1 MLTLLTFSQRY
12 LRDHK
17 KNPPSQSSQA
27 IQTQPHNAS
36 SNGSWNWAEDS
47 STTTPHD
54 TISDLRKQIH
64 VLENEKSELLGQ
76 LDQLDA
82 DNQENLAN
90 IMEMKEKLQFQLS
103 DVKENLLKVKKD
115 NKVLAA
121 KEEALKKEV
130 ESLQRTE
137 KGEHVE
143 GDNEEVDQK
152 SRELEEANRKLIS
165 ELEDLKKEKVERLQ
179 HTEKAEHVEGHK
191 EEVDQKFIELE
202 EANRKL
208 ISEIE
213 ELKKEM
219 SILQTSYQTV
229 EKALEDTKTSGESN
243 KNEHLK
249 KLESENKL
257 IYSELKKASEKISAF
272 EKKSIE
278 DEENVQKLA
287 IILETY
293 EEQVRFLK
301 EELEKSRVD
310 REQQLSALNIQ
321 VQQLTTEHSEDSN
334 TIKQLEEIVEDN
346 KKYIS
351 NLEKENTELKATTID
366 SSFVKALEDTVENQ
380 KKELENHILQKEE
393 LKKLNEDLL
402 VKAAGRMDGDLESEL
417 EDIQTEHEAQISVL
431 REELEQLR
439 KEESR
444 NIADTQKVEN
454 LEEEKLSLTREL
466 KDSQELLQEL
476 KHNHE
481 VALESLQQKY
491 VNMITKSLE
500 KFDKSDNIL
509 DYQTNLDEDSQELG
523 SCINR
528 IINTIKEQK
537 SKYTEL
543 EKRLQDI
550 SEEKNTILAE
560 KNEEIKN
567 LLEKSDGLQQ
577 EVSANAQAAREFE
590 NECNELAK
598 NNELLITEL
607 EAYKNHPGLQTISES
622 NEDNMILLE
631 TQLENANRRIEDLE
645 KIIDDL
651 ERSQMRKDS
660 LEESGS
666 DLENAVK
673 QLSVTE
679 SEITSK
685 QKEYQDLL
693 NNFDQLQVE
702 YESLKRELE
711 EVKENLVFTD
721 EENSELKS
729 ANEKLKTDN
738 ENMEYQLSEL
748 NINSDSMKD
757 EIQEYKQ
764 KFKMILSENSNIKL
778 QSDENLKKYLDF
790 ESKIN
795 VLEEKLAS
803 EEHDKKA
810 LESQVESITEKLKN
824 AKMTETTLKLQLEQK
839 NKELASQAEER
850 YNIEIALDKTNRDVA
865 EFQNNFVELQNQN
878 DKLLIEQ
885 EQLRTLKDNDQ
896 QRIEELEHLVTDL
909 EKQLEVAKTESVQKV
924 QNVTEDISENID
936 YNNLKLML
944 DQTVLEKANL
954 QAELNKLTQ
963 IQSQLKETTEK
974 ISVLQ
979 NQLQE
984 ITNSRN
990 ELINMVTM
998 KHQENVTYHNEIQKL
1013 NQVLIAEA
1021 EKYKNLEVQLKAA
1034 VSPEDIEAK
1043 NNEIE
1048 KLTDQNSF
1056 LKEKCEVLAK
1066 NLLEEQAQTQKLL
1079 AERSVPSEKETS
1091 LQKKVDRLQAH
1102 LIELEEHYTQE
1113 LLQAEQKN
1121 ASLKAKVADIEEREK
1136 SSSTMYTSVSIRA
1149 NQQVESLQSQLHTA
1163 IAERDSLRKQ
1173 ISDAEDENTKQAA
1186 ALANLQFVLEQF
1198 RKDKEQDVIRETD
1211 RIRRHINTEKQVQED
1226 LRKEITN
1233 LQAQLEER
1241 NQGLLA
1247 ASRLSDQLESSK
1259 KTVVGL
1265 KDEVSQL
1272 QTKLSKT
1279 EEELS
1284 NALSS
1289 TDGKVDKLLIK
1300 NLILGFVT
1308 TNNNLNRDQTQILK
1322 IIATVLDFNQ
1332 QEHDKIK
1339 LNKPQQGWLSSL
1351 LAPNPDQN
1359 KMTEE
1364 SLSRA
1369 FIQFLENESKP
1380 RVVPSL
1386 LDTNTPTPS
1395 NSSTKTTNSRAP
1407 TPKQTPI
1414 VLSEIVLPTFS
1425 DFAQNRN
1432 SSSILKD
1439 VLKDNS

>member
-1 MLTLLTFSQRY
+1 MLTLLSLSQRY
-12 LRDHK
+12 LREPR
-17 KNPPSQSSQA
+17 KNRSSQSSQV

-47 STTTPHD
+47 SSTTPQD

-64 VLENEKSELLGQ
+64 VLENEKSDLLGQ

-90 IMEMKEKLQFQLS
+90 IMEMKEKLQFQLN
-103 DVKENLLKVKKD
+103 DVNENFLKVKKD
-115 NKVLAA
+115 NKALAA
-121 KEEALKKEV
+121 KEQAMKKEI
-130 ESLQRTE
+130 ERLQRTE
-137 KGEHVE
+137 QGENVE
-143 GDNEEVDQK
+143 RYNEEVNQK
-152 SRELEEANRKLIS
+152 SRELEEENRKLIS
-165 ELEDLKKEKVERLQ
+165 ELE
-179 HTEKAEHVEGHK
+179 
-191 EEVDQKFIELE
+191 
-202 EANRKL
+202 
-208 ISEIE
+208 

-219 SILQTSYQTV
+219 SVLQTSNQAV
-229 EKALEDTKTSGESN
+229 EKVLEDTKKLGESSE
-243 KNEHLK
+243 KEHLK

-257 IYSELKKASEKISAF
+257 IYSELKKANDKILVF

-301 EELEKSRVD
+301 EELEKSTVD
-310 REQQLSALNIQ
+310 HDQQLSALNGQ
-321 VQQLTTEHSEDSN
+321 VQQLTAEHTKDSN
-334 TIKQLEEIVEDN
+334 TIKKLEEIVEDN
-346 KKYIS
+346 KKYIT
-351 NLEKENTELKATTID
+351 NLEKENNELKATSID

-380 KKELENHILQKEE
+380 KRELENCTLQKEE

-466 KDSQELLQEL
+466 KDSQELLEEL
-476 KHNHE
+476 KHNHK

-491 VNMITKSLE
+491 VNMITESLE
-500 KFDKSDNIL
+500 KFDKCDNIL
-509 DYQTNLDEDSQELG
+509 DIDEDPQERELG
-523 SCINR
+523 SCIKR
-528 IINTIKEQK
+528 IINTITELT
-537 SKYTEL
+537 SKCNEL
-543 EKRLQDI
+543 EKRLQDL
-550 SEEKNTILAE
+550 SEEKSTILAE
-560 KNEEIKN
+560 KNEEIKK
-567 LLEKSDGLQQ
+567 LLERSDGLQQ
-577 EVSANAQAAREFE
+577 EVSSNAQAAKEFE

-598 NNELLITEL
+598 NNDLLITEL

-679 SEITSK
+679 TEITTK

-693 NNFDQLQVE
+693 NNFDQLQVD

-721 EENSELKS
+721 EENVELKS
-729 ANEKLKTDN
+729 AIEKLKTDN

-757 EIQEYKQ
+757 EIEEFRQ
-764 KFKMILSENSNIKL
+764 KFKMLLSENSNIKL

-795 VLEEKLAS
+795 VLEEKLVS
-803 EEHDKKA
+803 EENGKKA
-810 LESQVESITEKLKN
+810 LELQVENITEKLKN

-839 NKELASQAEER
+839 NNELAAQADER

-885 EQLRTLKDNDQ
+885 EEFKTINDTNEQ
-896 QRIEELEHLVTDL
+896 KIRELNNLVTDL
-909 EKQLEVAKTESVQKV
+909 EKQLEVAKTDSVQKEV
-924 QNVTEDISENID
+924 QNVTDEMPGNSD
-936 YNNLKLML
+936 YNNLKLIL

-1021 EKYKNLEVQLKAA
+1021 EKYKNLEAKLKTA
-1034 VSPEDIEAK
+1034 VSPEDIESK
-1043 NNEIE
+1043 NSEIE
-1048 KLTDQNSF
+1048 KLTDQNNF

-1113 LLQAEQKN
+1113 LFQAEQKN
-1121 ASLKAKVADIEEREK
+1121 AALKAKVADIEEREK

-1149 NQQVESLQSQLHTA
+1149 NQQVESLQSQLQTA
-1163 IAERDSLRKQ
+1163 ITERDSLRKQ

-1211 RIRRHINTEKQVQED
+1211 RIRRHINTEKQVQEE
-1226 LRKEITN
+1226 LRKEIAN

-1272 QTKLSKT
+1272 QTKLSKK

-1332 QEHDKIK
+1332 QDHDKVK

-1386 LDTNTPTPS
+1386 LDTTTPTQS
-1395 NSSTKTTNSRAP
+1395 NSSTKTTNSRST

>member
-1 MLTLLTFSQRY
+1 MLTLLSLSQRY
-12 LRDHK
+12 LRDLK
-17 KNPPSQSSQA
+17 KNRPSQSSQV

-47 STTTPHD
+47 STTTPQD

-64 VLENEKSELLGQ
+64 VLENEKSDLLGQ

-90 IMEMKEKLQFQLS
+90 IMEMKEKLQFQLN
-103 DVKENLLKVKKD
+103 DVNENFLKVKKD
-115 NKVLAA
+115 NKALAA
-121 KEEALKKEV
+121 REQAMRKEIER
-130 ESLQRTE
+130 LQRTE
-137 KGEHVE
+137 QGENVE
-143 GDNEEVDQK
+143 GHNEEINQK

-165 ELEDLKKEKVERLQ
+165 ELEV
-179 HTEKAEHVEGHK
+179 
-191 EEVDQKFIELE
+191 
-202 EANRKL
+202 
-208 ISEIE
+208 
-213 ELKKEM
+213 LKKEM
-219 SILQTSYQTV
+219 AVLQTSNQAV
-229 EKALEDTKTSGESN
+229 EKVIEDTKKLGESSE
-243 KNEHLK
+243 KEHFK

-257 IYSELKKASEKISAF
+257 IYSELKKANDKISLF

-301 EELEKSRVD
+301 EELEKSAVD
-310 REQQLSALNIQ
+310 HNQQLSALNGQ
-321 VQQLTTEHSEDSN
+321 VEQLTTGHTEDSN
-334 TIKQLEEIVEDN
+334 TIKKLEEIVEDN

-351 NLEKENTELKATTID
+351 NLEKENNELKATTVD

-380 KKELENHILQKEE
+380 KRELENYKLQKEE

-402 VKAAGRMDGDLESEL
+402 VKAAGRMDGDLEREL

-454 LEEEKLSLTREL
+454 LEEEKISLTREL

-476 KHNHE
+476 KHNHT

-491 VNMITKSLE
+491 VNMITESLE

-509 DYQTNLDEDSQELG
+509 DLDEDPQERELS
-523 SCINR
+523 SCIKR
-528 IINTIKEQK
+528 IINTISELK
-537 SKYTEL
+537 SKCNEL

-550 SEEKNTILAE
+550 SEEKSTILTE

-567 LLEKSDGLQQ
+567 LLERSDGLQQ
-577 EVSANAQAAREFE
+577 EVSASAQAAKEFE

-598 NNELLITEL
+598 NNDLLITEL

-651 ERSQMRKDS
+651 ERSHMRKDS

-679 SEITSK
+679 TEITTK

-711 EVKENLVFTD
+711 EVKENLVFSD

-729 ANEKLKTDN
+729 AIEKLKTDN

-757 EIQEYKQ
+757 EIEEFKH
-764 KFKMILSENSNIKL
+764 KFKMLLSENSNIKL

-795 VLEEKLAS
+795 VLEEKLVS
-803 EEHDKKA
+803 EENGKKA
-810 LESQVESITEKLKN
+810 LESQVENITEKLKN
-824 AKMTETTLKLQLEQK
+824 SKMTETTLKLQLEQK
-839 NKELASQAEER
+839 NNELASQAEER

-885 EQLRTLKDNDQ
+885 EEFKTNNDTNEQ
-896 QRIEELEHLVTDL
+896 KIRELQNLVADL
-909 EKQLEVAKTESVQKV
+909 EKQLEVVKTDSVQKEV
-924 QNVTEDISENID
+924 QNVTEEMPGNSD
-936 YNNLKLML
+936 YNNLKLIL

-1021 EKYKNLEVQLKAA
+1021 EKYKNLEAQLKTA

-1043 NNEIE
+1043 SNEIE
-1048 KLTDQNSF
+1048 KLTDQNNF

-1102 LIELEEHYTQE
+1102 LLELEEHYTQE
-1113 LLQAEQKN
+1113 LFQAEQKN
-1121 ASLKAKVADIEEREK
+1121 AALKAKVSDIEEREK

-1149 NQQVESLQSQLHTA
+1149 NQQVESLQSQLQTA

-1211 RIRRHINTEKQVQED
+1211 RIRRHINIEKQAQEE
-1226 LRKEITN
+1226 LRKEIAN

-1272 QTKLSKT
+1272 QTKLSKK

-1332 QEHDKIK
+1332 QDHDKVK

-1386 LDTNTPTPS
+1386 LDATTPTQS
-1395 NSSTKTTNSRAP
+1395 NSSTKTTNSRSA